1 MDGEAE
7 LPPMFLNCVI
17 STEGCKAMKQRDM
30 RYHKRRKKNPEIPA
44 TYVRK
49 GIFAM
54 MICLGILAFCAL
66 GAMLVKLMLIDHDK
80 YEEKAIRNQTRS
92 TSVTASRGTI
102 YDRNMNVLAAS
113 SSVENIFLDPLELE
127 QNKVD
132 IDALAENLGRIL
144 DLEPSWIKGQ
154 AGDTQYRYKMLRR
167 RQAQDVCDQVRQ
179 YISENKI
186 IGVHLEPDSMRYYPY
201 GTLAAQLLGFTNTE
215 NVGSEGLES
224 YYNSYLEGTAGAVI
238 TTKGN
243 NETEM
248 LYSFEKYYQ
257 ASDGDSVVLTIDT
270 TVQYYLEKQLQDAID
285 RYDVKNGA
293 FGIVMDVNTGDIV
306 AMSTLGSYDPNNYL
320 EINDTATND
329 EVARLYEEAAK
340 LPEGSAERTAAFE
353 AYNSAVA
360 AARLKQWRN
369 RCVSDGYEPGST
381 FKIITLASALDCG
394 AVTLNDQ
401 FYCGG
406 AEKFEGR
413 SQILSCWR
421 LAGHGSES
429 TAEALQNSCNI
440 AFAHIGL
447 KTGGD
452 TLYDYCR
459 AFGLMEQ
466 TGIDLPGEASGLFH
480 SRERLA
486 NNATYGTSYLI
497 STSFGQTV
505 KPTPI
510 QLVRAIAAVVNGGY
524 LLEPHVVSEVLD
536 SEGNIVQKNSRTVVR
551 QVISEETSKIMCQ
564 LIESVVTEGTAKN
577 AQVVG
582 YRIGGKTGTAEKTDQ
597 TDENGNQTRDKIVSF
612 VGIAP
617 MDNPKYVVL
626 VALDT
631 PSSSSGYYIS
641 GGQMGAPTVA
651 AIFEDILPYLGV
663 EGEYSEE
670 DMSRVA
676 VRMPKVTGLTE
687 SEAASRLSEVYLNY
701 RIIGDGDKIVSQIP
715 AHGRELPGNST
726 VLLYTDDSMPTD
738 QVTVPNLSGMTVY
751 EANQTLADLGLYLQ
765 VKGVDSSAYY
775 VVASQQD
782 IDPGVQVARGTMI
795 VVTFIDTTATDTT
808 AQG

>member
-1 MDGEAE
+1 
-7 LPPMFLNCVI
+7 
-17 STEGCKAMKQRDM
+17 MKQSEN
-30 RYHKRRKKNPEIPA
+30 RYRRKRRSGRNPEVPV
-44 TYVRK
+44 THVRK

-54 MICLGILAFCAL
+54 MICLGILSFCAVA
-66 GAMLVKLMLIDHDK
+66 GMLVKLMLIDHNK
-80 YEEKAIRNQTRS
+80 YEEKAIRNQTRT

-132 IDALAENLGRIL
+132 VDALSNALARIL
-144 DLEPSWIKGQ
+144 DLDASWIKEQ
-154 AGDTQYRYKMLRR
+154 AADVKYRYKMLKR
-167 RQAQDVCDQVRQ
+167 RQTQEICDQVRE
-179 YISENKI
+179 YISANKI

-248 LYSFEKYYQ
+248 LYSYEKYYQ

-270 TVQYYLEKQLQDAID
+270 TVQYYLEKQLQDAVD

-293 FGIVMDVNTGDIV
+293 FGIVFDVNSGDIV
-306 AMSTLGSYDPNNYL
+306 AMSTLGSYDPNQYL
-320 EINDTATND
+320 EIYDTEKND
-329 EVARLYEEAAK
+329 ELTQLYEEAAK

-353 AYNSAVA
+353 AYNNAVA

-381 FKIITLASALDCG
+381 FKIITLASALDSG
-394 AVTLNDQ
+394 AVTLNDH

-406 AEKFEGR
+406 SEKFEGR
-413 SQILSCWR
+413 SQTLSCWR
-421 LAGHGSES
+421 LAGHGAET

-459 AFGLMEQ
+459 AFGLMEK
-466 TGIDLPGEASGLFH
+466 TGIDLPGESSGLFH

-486 NNATYGTSYLI
+486 DNANYGTSYLI

-524 LLEPHVVSEVLD
+524 LLEPHVVSEVVD
-536 SEGNIVQKNSRTVVR
+536 SDGNVVQKNSRTVVR
-551 QVISEETSKIMCQ
+551 QVISEETSKTMCQ

-597 TDENGNQTRDKIVSF
+597 RDENGSLTRDKIVSF

-617 MDNPKYVVL
+617 MDDPKYVVL

-663 EGEYSEE
+663 EGEYSAE

-676 VRMPKVTGLTE
+676 VRMPNVVGLTE
-687 SEAASRLSEVYLNY
+687 AEANKRLEENYLNY

-738 QVTVPNLSGMTVY
+738 QVAVPDLFGLTVAQ
-751 EANQTLADLGLYLQ
+751 ANQALADCGLYMQ
-765 VKGVDSSAYY
+765 AKGVDSSASY
-775 VVASQQD
+775 VIAAQQD

-795 VVTFIDTTATDTT
+795 VVTFIDTTATDST

>member
-1 MDGEAE
+1 
-7 LPPMFLNCVI
+7 
-17 STEGCKAMKQRDM
+17 MKQSEN
-30 RYHKRRKKNPEIPA
+30 RYRRKRRSGRNPEVPV
-44 TYVRK
+44 THVRK

-54 MICLGILAFCAL
+54 MICLGILSFCAVA
-66 GAMLVKLMLIDHDK
+66 GMLVKLMLIDHNK
-80 YEEKAIRNQTRS
+80 YEEKAIRNQTRT

-132 IDALAENLGRIL
+132 VDALSNALARIL
-144 DLEPSWIKGQ
+144 DLDASWIKEQ
-154 AGDTQYRYKMLRR
+154 AADVKYRYKMLKR
-167 RQAQDVCDQVRQ
+167 RQTQEICDQVRE
-179 YISENKI
+179 YISANKI

-248 LYSFEKYYQ
+248 LYSYEKYYQ

-270 TVQYYLEKQLQDAID
+270 TVQYYLEKQLQDAVD

-293 FGIVMDVNTGDIV
+293 FGIVFDVNSGDIV
-306 AMSTLGSYDPNNYL
+306 AMSTLGSYDPNQYL
-320 EINDTATND
+320 EIYDTEKND
-329 EVARLYEEAAK
+329 ELTQLYEEAAK

-353 AYNSAVA
+353 AYNNAVA

-381 FKIITLASALDCG
+381 FKIITLASALDSG
-394 AVTLNDQ
+394 AVTLNDH

-406 AEKFEGR
+406 SEKFEGR
-413 SQILSCWR
+413 SQTLSCWR
-421 LAGHGSES
+421 LAGHGAET

-459 AFGLMEQ
+459 AFGLMEK
-466 TGIDLPGEASGLFH
+466 TGIDLPGESSGLFH

-486 NNATYGTSYLI
+486 DNANYGTSYLI

-524 LLEPHVVSEVLD
+524 LLEPHVVSEVVD
-536 SEGNIVQKNSRTVVR
+536 SDGNVVQKNSRTVVR
-551 QVISEETSKIMCQ
+551 QVISEETSKTMCQ

-597 TDENGNQTRDKIVSF
+597 RDENGSLTRDKIVSF

-617 MDNPKYVVL
+617 MDDPKYVVL

-663 EGEYSEE
+663 EGEYSAE

-676 VRMPKVTGLTE
+676 VRMPNVVGLTE
-687 SEAASRLSEVYLNY
+687 AEANKQLEENYLNY

-738 QVTVPNLSGMTVY
+738 QVTVPDLSGLTVAQ
-751 EANQTLADLGLYLQ
+751 ANQALADCGLYMQ
-765 VKGVDSSAYY
+765 AKGVDSSASY
-775 VVASQQD
+775 VIAAQQD
-782 IDPGVQVARGTMI
+782 IDPGVQVAHGTMI
-795 VVTFIDTTATDTT
+795 VVTFIDTTATDST

>member
-1 MDGEAE
+1 
-7 LPPMFLNCVI
+7 
-17 STEGCKAMKQRDM
+17 MKQRDM
-30 RYHKRRKKNPEIPA
+30 RYKRRRRAKKNPEIPV

-49 GIFAM
+49 GIFAL
-54 MICLGILAFCAL
+54 MICLGILSFCAV
-66 GAMLVKLMLIDHDK
+66 AVMLVKLMLIDHDK

-113 SSVENIFLDPLELE
+113 SSVENIFLDPLELQQYE
-127 QNKVD
+127 VD
-132 IDALAENLGRIL
+132 VNALAENLSRIL
-144 DLEPSWIKGQ
+144 DVDADWVKEQ
-154 AGDTQYRYKMLRR
+154 AADTQYRYKMIKR
-167 RQAQDVCDQVRQ
+167 RQSQEVCDQVRA

-224 YYNSYLEGTAGAVI
+224 YYNNYLEGTAGAVI

-248 LYSFEKYYQ
+248 LYSYEKYYQ
-257 ASDGDSVVLTIDT
+257 ATDGDNVVLTIDT

-293 FGIVMDVNTGDIV
+293 FGIVMDVNSGDIL
-306 AMSTLGSYDPNNYL
+306 AMSTLGSYDPNRYL
-320 EINDTATND
+320 DIYDTERD
-329 EVARLYEEAAK
+329 EEVTKLYEEAVR
-340 LPEGSAERTAAFE
+340 LPEGSEERTAAFE
-353 AYNSAVA
+353 AYNNAVA

-394 AVTLNDQ
+394 AVTLNDH

-406 AEKFEGR
+406 SEKFEGR
-413 SQILSCWR
+413 SQTLSCWR
-421 LAGHGSES
+421 LAGHGSET

-447 KTGGD
+447 KTGGE

-459 AFGLMEQ
+459 AFGLMER
-466 TGIDLPGEASGLFH
+466 TGVDLPGEASGLFH
-480 SRERLA
+480 SKERLA

-510 QLVRAIAAVVNGGY
+510 QLVRAISAVVNGGY

-536 SEGNIVQKNSRTVVR
+536 SEGNVIQKNSRTVVR
-551 QVISEETSKIMCQ
+551 QVISEETSKTMCQ

-597 TDENGNQTRDKIVSF
+597 KDENGQQTRDKIVSF

-617 MDNPKYVVL
+617 MDDPKYVVL

-663 EGEYSEE
+663 EGEYSDE

-676 VRMPKVTGLTE
+676 VRMPNVTGLTE
-687 SEAASRLSEVYLNY
+687 SEAAKRLKENYLDY

-738 QVTVPNLSGMTVY
+738 QVTVPNLVGLTVAQ
-751 EANQTLADLGLYLQ
+751 ANQELANAGLYMQ
-765 VKGVDSSAYY
+765 AKGVDSTASY
-775 VVASQQD
+775 VIATQQD

>member
-1 MDGEAE
+1 
-7 LPPMFLNCVI
+7 
-17 STEGCKAMKQRDM
+17 MKQRDM
-30 RYHKRRKKNPEIPA
+30 RYKRRRRAKKNPEIPV

-49 GIFAM
+49 GIFAL
-54 MICLGILAFCAL
+54 MICLGILSFCAVA
-66 GAMLVKLMLIDHDK
+66 AMLVKLMLIDHDK

-113 SSVENIFLDPLELE
+113 SSVENIFLDPLELQQYE
-127 QNKVD
+127 VD
-132 IDALAENLGRIL
+132 VNALAENLSRIL
-144 DLEPSWIKGQ
+144 DVDADWVKEQ
-154 AGDTQYRYKMLRR
+154 AADTQYRYKMIKR
-167 RQAQDVCDQVRQ
+167 RQSQEVCDQVRA

-224 YYNSYLEGTAGAVI
+224 YYNNYLEGTAGAVI

-248 LYSFEKYYQ
+248 LYSYEKYYQ
-257 ASDGDSVVLTIDT
+257 ATDGDNVVLTIDT

-293 FGIVMDVNTGDIV
+293 FGIVMDVNSGDIL
-306 AMSTLGSYDPNNYL
+306 AMSTLGSYDPNRYL
-320 EINDTATND
+320 DIYDTETD
-329 EVARLYEEAAK
+329 EEVTKLYEEAVR
-340 LPEGSAERTAAFE
+340 LPEGSEERTAAFE
-353 AYNSAVA
+353 AYNNAVA

-394 AVTLNDQ
+394 AVTLNDH

-406 AEKFEGR
+406 SEKFEGR
-413 SQILSCWR
+413 SQTLSCWR
-421 LAGHGSES
+421 IAGHGSET

-447 KTGGD
+447 KTGGE

-459 AFGLMEQ
+459 AFGLMER
-466 TGIDLPGEASGLFH
+466 TDIDLPGEASGLFH
-480 SRERLA
+480 STERLA

-510 QLVRAIAAVVNGGY
+510 QLVRAISAVVNGGY

-536 SEGNIVQKNSRTVVR
+536 SEGNVIQKNSRTVVR
-551 QVISEETSKIMCQ
+551 QVISEETSKTMCQ

-597 TDENGNQTRDKIVSF
+597 KDENGQQTRDKIVSF

-617 MDNPKYVVL
+617 MDDPKYVVL

-663 EGEYSEE
+663 EGEYSDE

-676 VRMPKVTGLTE
+676 VRMPNVTGLTE
-687 SEAASRLSEVYLNY
+687 SEAAKRLKENYLDY

-738 QVTVPNLSGMTVY
+738 QVTVPNLVGLTVAQ
-751 EANQTLADLGLYLQ
+751 ANQELANAGLYMQ
-765 VKGVDSSAYY
+765 AKGVDSTASY
-775 VVASQQD
+775 VIAAQQD

>member
-1 MDGEAE
+1 
-7 LPPMFLNCVI
+7 
-17 STEGCKAMKQRDM
+17 MKQSEN
-30 RYHKRRKKNPEIPA
+30 RYRRKRRSGRNPEVPV
-44 TYVRK
+44 THVRK

-54 MICLGILAFCAL
+54 MICLGILSFCAVA
-66 GAMLVKLMLIDHDK
+66 GMLVKLMLIDHNK
-80 YEEKAIRNQTRS
+80 YEEKAIRNQTRT
-92 TSVTASRGTI
+92 TSVTASRGTV

-132 IDALAENLGRIL
+132 VDALSNALARIL
-144 DLEPSWIKGQ
+144 DLDASWIKEQ
-154 AGDTQYRYKMLRR
+154 AADVKYRYKMLKR
-167 RQAQDVCDQVRQ
+167 RQTQEICDQVRE
-179 YISENKI
+179 YISANKI

-248 LYSFEKYYQ
+248 LYSYEKYYQ

-270 TVQYYLEKQLQDAID
+270 TVQYYLEKQLQDAVD

-293 FGIVMDVNTGDIV
+293 FGIVFDVNSGDIV
-306 AMSTLGSYDPNNYL
+306 AMSTLGSYDPNQYL
-320 EINDTATND
+320 EIYDMEKND
-329 EVARLYEEAAK
+329 ELTQLYEEAAK

-353 AYNSAVA
+353 AYNNAVA

-381 FKIITLASALDCG
+381 FKIITLASALDSG
-394 AVTLNDQ
+394 AVTLNDH

-406 AEKFEGR
+406 SEKFEGR
-413 SQILSCWR
+413 SQTLSCWR
-421 LAGHGSES
+421 LAGHGAET

-447 KTGGD
+447 QMGGD
-452 TLYDYCR
+452 TMYDYCR
-459 AFGLMEQ
+459 AFGLMEK
-466 TGIDLPGEASGLFH
+466 TGIDLPGESSGLFH

-486 NNATYGTSYLI
+486 DNANYGTSYLI

-524 LLEPHVVSEVLD
+524 LLEPHVVSEVVD
-536 SEGNIVQKNSRTVVR
+536 SDGNVVQKNSRTVVR
-551 QVISEETSKIMCQ
+551 QVISEETSKTMCQ

-597 TDENGNQTRDKIVSF
+597 RDENGSLTRDKIVSF

-617 MDNPKYVVL
+617 MDDPKYVVL

-663 EGEYSEE
+663 EGEYSAE

-676 VRMPKVTGLTE
+676 VRMPNVVGLTE
-687 SEAASRLSEVYLNY
+687 AEANNRLEENYLNY

-738 QVTVPNLSGMTVY
+738 QVTVPDLSGLTVAQ
-751 EANQTLADLGLYLQ
+751 ANQALADCGLYMQ
-765 VKGVDSSAYY
+765 AKGVDSSASY
-775 VVASQQD
+775 VIAAQQD

-795 VVTFIDTTATDTT
+795 VVTFIDTTATDST

>member
-1 MDGEAE
+1 
-7 LPPMFLNCVI
+7 
-17 STEGCKAMKQRDM
+17 MKQSEN
-30 RYHKRRKKNPEIPA
+30 RYRRKRRSGRNPEVPV
-44 TYVRK
+44 THVRK

-54 MICLGILAFCAL
+54 MICLGILSFCAVA
-66 GAMLVKLMLIDHDK
+66 GMLVKLMLIDHNK
-80 YEEKAIRNQTRS
+80 YEEKAIRNQTRT

-132 IDALAENLGRIL
+132 VDALSNALARIL
-144 DLEPSWIKGQ
+144 DLDASWIKEQ
-154 AGDTQYRYKMLRR
+154 AADVKYRYKMLKR
-167 RQAQDVCDQVRQ
+167 RQTQEICDQVRE
-179 YISENKI
+179 YISANKI

-248 LYSFEKYYQ
+248 LYSYEKYYQ

-270 TVQYYLEKQLQDAID
+270 TVQYYLEKQLQDAVD

-293 FGIVMDVNTGDIV
+293 FGIVFDVNSGDIV
-306 AMSTLGSYDPNNYL
+306 AMSTLGSYDPNQYL
-320 EINDTATND
+320 EIYDTEKND
-329 EVARLYEEAAK
+329 ELTQLYEEAAK

-353 AYNSAVA
+353 AYNNAVA

-381 FKIITLASALDCG
+381 FKIITLASALDSG
-394 AVTLNDQ
+394 AVTLNDH

-406 AEKFEGR
+406 SEKFEGR
-413 SQILSCWR
+413 SQTLSCWR
-421 LAGHGSES
+421 LAGHGAET

-459 AFGLMEQ
+459 AFGLMEK
-466 TGIDLPGEASGLFH
+466 TGIDLPGESSGLFH

-486 NNATYGTSYLI
+486 DNANYGTSYLI

-524 LLEPHVVSEVLD
+524 LLEPHVVSEVVD
-536 SEGNIVQKNSRTVVR
+536 SDGNVVQKNSRTVVR
-551 QVISEETSKIMCQ
+551 QVISEETSKTMCQ

-597 TDENGNQTRDKIVSF
+597 RDENGSLTRDKIVSF

-617 MDNPKYVVL
+617 MDDPKYVVL

-663 EGEYSEE
+663 EGEYSAE

-676 VRMPKVTGLTE
+676 VRMPNVVGLTE
-687 SEAASRLSEVYLNY
+687 AEANKRLEENYLNY

-738 QVTVPNLSGMTVY
+738 QVTVPDLSGLTVAQ
-751 EANQTLADLGLYLQ
+751 ANQALADCGLYMQ
-765 VKGVDSSAYY
+765 AKGVDSSASY
-775 VVASQQD
+775 VIAAQQD

-795 VVTFIDTTATDTT
+795 VVTFIDTTATDST

>member
-1 MDGEAE
+1 
-7 LPPMFLNCVI
+7 
-17 STEGCKAMKQRDM
+17 MKQRDM
-30 RYHKRRKKNPEIPA
+30 RYKRRRRAKKNPEIPV

-49 GIFAM
+49 GIFAL
-54 MICLGILAFCAL
+54 MICLGILSFCAVA
-66 GAMLVKLMLIDHDK
+66 AMLVKLMLIEHDK

-113 SSVENIFLDPLELE
+113 SSVENIFLDPLELQQYE
-127 QNKVD
+127 VD
-132 IDALAENLGRIL
+132 VNALAENLSRIL
-144 DLEPSWIKGQ
+144 DVDADWVKEQ
-154 AGDTQYRYKMLRR
+154 AADTQYRYKMIKR
-167 RQAQDVCDQVRQ
+167 RQSQEVCDQVRA

-224 YYNSYLEGTAGAVI
+224 YYNNYLEGTAGAVI

-248 LYSFEKYYQ
+248 LYSYEKYYQ
-257 ASDGDSVVLTIDT
+257 ATDGDNVVLTIDT

-293 FGIVMDVNTGDIV
+293 FGIVMDVNSGDIL
-306 AMSTLGSYDPNNYL
+306 AMSTLGSYDPNRYL
-320 EINDTATND
+320 DIYDTETD
-329 EVARLYEEAAK
+329 EEVTKLYEEAVR
-340 LPEGSAERTAAFE
+340 LPEGSEERTAAFE
-353 AYNSAVA
+353 AYNNAVA

-394 AVTLNDQ
+394 AVTLNDH

-406 AEKFEGR
+406 SEKFEGR
-413 SQILSCWR
+413 SQTLSCWR
-421 LAGHGSES
+421 LAGHGSET

-447 KTGGD
+447 KTGGE

-459 AFGLMEQ
+459 AFGLMER
-466 TGIDLPGEASGLFH
+466 TGVDLPGEASGLFH
-480 SRERLA
+480 SKERLA

-510 QLVRAIAAVVNGGY
+510 QLVRAISAVVNGGY

-536 SEGNIVQKNSRTVVR
+536 SEGNVIQKNSRKVVR
-551 QVISEETSKIMCQ
+551 QVISEETSKTMCQ

-597 TDENGNQTRDKIVSF
+597 KDENGQQTRDKIVSF

-617 MDNPKYVVL
+617 MDAPKYVVL

-663 EGEYSEE
+663 EGEYSDE

-676 VRMPKVTGLTE
+676 VRMPNVTGLTE
-687 SEAASRLSEVYLNY
+687 SEAAKRLKENYLDY

-738 QVTVPNLSGMTVY
+738 QVTVPNLVGLTVAQ
-751 EANQTLADLGLYLQ
+751 ANQELANAGLYMQ
-765 VKGVDSSAYY
+765 AKGVDSTASY
-775 VVASQQD
+775 VIAAQQD

>member
-1 MDGEAE
+1 
-7 LPPMFLNCVI
+7 
-17 STEGCKAMKQRDM
+17 MKQSEN
-30 RYHKRRKKNPEIPA
+30 RYRRKRRSGRNPEVPV
-44 TYVRK
+44 THVRK

-54 MICLGILAFCAL
+54 MICLGILSFCAVA
-66 GAMLVKLMLIDHDK
+66 GMLVKLMLIDHNK
-80 YEEKAIRNQTRS
+80 YEEKAIRNQTRT
-92 TSVTASRGTI
+92 TSVTASRGTV

-132 IDALAENLGRIL
+132 VDALSNALARIL
-144 DLEPSWIKGQ
+144 DLDASWIKEQ
-154 AGDTQYRYKMLRR
+154 AADVKYRYKMLKR
-167 RQAQDVCDQVRQ
+167 RQTQEICDQVRE
-179 YISENKI
+179 YISANKI

-248 LYSFEKYYQ
+248 LYSYEKYYQ

-270 TVQYYLEKQLQDAID
+270 TVQYYLEKQLQDAVD

-293 FGIVMDVNTGDIV
+293 FGIVFDVNSGDIV
-306 AMSTLGSYDPNNYL
+306 AMSTLGSYDPNQYL
-320 EINDTATND
+320 EIYDTEKND
-329 EVARLYEEAAK
+329 ELTQLYEEAAK

-353 AYNSAVA
+353 AYNNAVA

-381 FKIITLASALDCG
+381 FKIITLASALDSG
-394 AVTLNDQ
+394 AVTLNDH

-406 AEKFEGR
+406 SEKFEGR
-413 SQILSCWR
+413 SQTLSCWR
-421 LAGHGSES
+421 LAGHGAET

-459 AFGLMEQ
+459 AFGLMEK
-466 TGIDLPGEASGLFH
+466 TGIDLPGESSGLFH

-486 NNATYGTSYLI
+486 DNANYGTSYLI

-510 QLVRAIAAVVNGGY
+510 QLVRAVAAVVNGGY
-524 LLEPHVVSEVLD
+524 LLEPHVVSEVVD
-536 SEGNIVQKNSRTVVR
+536 SDGNVVQKNSRTVVR
-551 QVISEETSKIMCQ
+551 QVISEETSKTMCQ

-597 TDENGNQTRDKIVSF
+597 RDENGSLTRDKIVSF

-617 MDNPKYVVL
+617 MDDPKYVVL

-663 EGEYSEE
+663 EGEYSAE

-676 VRMPKVTGLTE
+676 VRMPNVVGLTE
-687 SEAASRLSEVYLNY
+687 AEANKRLEENYLNY

-738 QVTVPNLSGMTVY
+738 QVTVPDLSGLTVAQ
-751 EANQTLADLGLYLQ
+751 ANQALADCGLYMQ
-765 VKGVDSSAYY
+765 AKGVDSSASY
-775 VVASQQD
+775 VIAAQQD

-795 VVTFIDTTATDTT
+795 VVTFIDTTATDST

>member
-1 MDGEAE
+1 
-7 LPPMFLNCVI
+7 
-17 STEGCKAMKQRDM
+17 MKQSEN
-30 RYHKRRKKNPEIPA
+30 RYRRKRRSGRNPEVPV
-44 TYVRK
+44 THVRK

-54 MICLGILAFCAL
+54 MICLGILSFCAVA
-66 GAMLVKLMLIDHDK
+66 GMLVKLMLIDHNK
-80 YEEKAIRNQTRS
+80 YEEKAIRNQTRT

-132 IDALAENLGRIL
+132 VDALSNALARIL
-144 DLEPSWIKGQ
+144 DLDASWIKEQ
-154 AGDTQYRYKMLRR
+154 AADVKYRYKMLKR
-167 RQAQDVCDQVRQ
+167 RQTQEICDQVRE
-179 YISENKI
+179 YISANKI

-248 LYSFEKYYQ
+248 LYSYEKYYQ

-270 TVQYYLEKQLQDAID
+270 TVQYYLEKQLQDAVD

-293 FGIVMDVNTGDIV
+293 FGIVFDVNSGDIV
-306 AMSTLGSYDPNNYL
+306 AMSTLGSYDPNQYL
-320 EINDTATND
+320 EIYDMEKND
-329 EVARLYEEAAK
+329 ELTQLYEEAAK

-353 AYNSAVA
+353 AYNNAVA

-381 FKIITLASALDCG
+381 FKIITLASALDSG
-394 AVTLNDQ
+394 AVTLNDH

-406 AEKFEGR
+406 SEKFEGR
-413 SQILSCWR
+413 SQTLSCWR
-421 LAGHGSES
+421 LAGHGAET

-459 AFGLMEQ
+459 AFGLMEK
-466 TGIDLPGEASGLFH
+466 TGIDLPGESSGLFH

-486 NNATYGTSYLI
+486 DNANYGTSYLI

-524 LLEPHVVSEVLD
+524 LLEPHVVSEVVD
-536 SEGNIVQKNSRTVVR
+536 SDGNVVQKNSRTVVR
-551 QVISEETSKIMCQ
+551 QVISEETSKTMCQ

-597 TDENGNQTRDKIVSF
+597 RDENGSLTRDKIVSF

-617 MDNPKYVVL
+617 MDDPKYVVL

-663 EGEYSEE
+663 EGEYSAE

-676 VRMPKVTGLTE
+676 VRMPNVVGLTE
-687 SEAASRLSEVYLNY
+687 AEANNRLEENYLNY

-738 QVTVPNLSGMTVY
+738 QVTVPDLFGLTVAQ
-751 EANQTLADLGLYLQ
+751 ANQALADCGLYMQ
-765 VKGVDSSAYY
+765 AKGVDSSASY
-775 VVASQQD
+775 VIAAQQD

-795 VVTFIDTTATDTT
+795 VVTFIDTTATDST

>member
-1 MDGEAE
+1 
-7 LPPMFLNCVI
+7 
-17 STEGCKAMKQRDM
+17 MKQSEN
-30 RYHKRRKKNPEIPA
+30 RYRRKRRTGRSPEVPA
-44 TYVRK
+44 THVRK

-54 MICLGILAFCAL
+54 MICLGILSFCAVA
-66 GAMLVKLMLIDHDK
+66 GMLVKLMLIDHDK
-80 YEEKAIRNQTRS
+80 YEEKAIRNQTRT

-132 IDALAENLGRIL
+132 VDGLSTALARIL
-144 DLEPSWIKGQ
+144 DLDASWIKEQ
-154 AGDTQYRYKMLRR
+154 AADTKYRYKMLKR
-167 RQAQDVCDQVRQ
+167 RQTQDVCDQVRA

-248 LYSFEKYYQ
+248 LYSYEKYYQ

-270 TVQYYLEKQLQDAID
+270 TVQYYLEKQLQDAVD

-293 FGIVMDVNTGDIV
+293 FGIVFDVNTGDIV
-306 AMSTLGSYDPNNYL
+306 AMSTLGSYDPNKYL
-320 EINDTATND
+320 EIYDTQTD
-329 EVARLYEEAAK
+329 EELTQLYEEAVK

-353 AYNSAVA
+353 SYNNAVA

-381 FKIITLASALDCG
+381 FKIITLASALDSG

-406 AEKFEGR
+406 SENFEGR
-413 SQILSCWR
+413 SQTLSCWR
-421 LAGHGSES
+421 LAGHGTET

-447 KTGGD
+447 QMSGN

-459 AFGLMEQ
+459 AFGLMEK

-480 SRERLA
+480 SRERLGDNA
-486 NNATYGTSYLI
+486 NYGTSYLI
-497 STSFGQTV
+497 STSFGQTI

-536 SEGNIVQKNSRTVVR
+536 SDGNIVQKNSRTVVR
-551 QVISEETSKIMCQ
+551 QVISEETSKTMCQ

-597 TDENGNQTRDKIVSF
+597 RDENGNLTRDKIVSF

-617 MDNPKYVVL
+617 MDDPKYVVL

-663 EGEYSEE
+663 EGEYSAE

-676 VRMPKVTGLTE
+676 VRMPNVVGLTE
-687 SEAASRLSEVYLNY
+687 EEANLRLEENYLNY

-738 QVTVPNLSGMTVY
+738 QVAVPDLTGLTVAQ
-751 EANQTLADLGLYLQ
+751 ANRALADCGLYMQ
-765 VKGVDSSAYY
+765 AKGVDSSASY
-775 VVASQQD
+775 VVAAQQD

-795 VVTFIDTTATDTT
+795 VVTFIDTTATDST

>member
-1 MDGEAE
+1 
-7 LPPMFLNCVI
+7 
-17 STEGCKAMKQRDM
+17 MKQSEN
-30 RYHKRRKKNPEIPA
+30 RYRRKRRSGRNPEVPV
-44 TYVRK
+44 THVRK

-54 MICLGILAFCAL
+54 MICLGILSFCAVA
-66 GAMLVKLMLIDHDK
+66 GMLVKLMLIDHDK
-80 YEEKAIRNQTRS
+80 YEEKAIRNQTRT

-132 IDALAENLGRIL
+132 VDALSNALARIL
-144 DLEPSWIKGQ
+144 DLDASWIKEQ
-154 AGDTQYRYKMLRR
+154 AADVKYRYKMLKR
-167 RQAQDVCDQVRQ
+167 RQEQDICDQVRE
-179 YISENKI
+179 YISANKI

-248 LYSFEKYYQ
+248 LYSYEKYYQ
-257 ASDGDSVVLTIDT
+257 ASDGDSVVLTMDT
-270 TVQYYLEKQLQDAID
+270 TVQYYLEKQLQDAVD

-293 FGIVMDVNTGDIV
+293 FGIVFDVNTGDIV
-306 AMSTLGSYDPNNYL
+306 AMSTLGSYDPNQYL
-320 EINDTATND
+320 EIYDTETDD
-329 EVARLYEEAAK
+329 ELTQLYEEAAK

-353 AYNSAVA
+353 AYNNAVA

-381 FKIITLASALDCG
+381 FKIITLASALDSG
-394 AVTLNDQ
+394 AVTLNDH

-406 AEKFEGR
+406 SEKFEGR
-413 SQILSCWR
+413 SQTLSCWR
-421 LAGHGSES
+421 LAGHGAE
-429 TAEALQNSCNI
+429 TTTEALQNSCNI

-447 KTGGD
+447 QMGGD
-452 TLYDYCR
+452 TMYDYCR
-459 AFGLMEQ
+459 AFGLMEKS
-466 TGIDLPGEASGLFH
+466 GIDLPGEASGLFH

-486 NNATYGTSYLI
+486 DNANYGTSYLI

-524 LLEPHVVSEVLD
+524 LLEPHVVSEVVD
-536 SEGNIVQKNSRTVVR
+536 SDGNVVQKTSRTVVR
-551 QVISEETSKIMCQ
+551 QVISEETSQTMCQ

-597 TDENGNQTRDKIVSF
+597 RDENGSLTRDKIVSF

-617 MDNPKYVVL
+617 MDDPKYVVL

-663 EGEYSEE
+663 EGEYSAE

-676 VRMPKVTGLTE
+676 VRMPNVVGLTE
-687 SEAASRLSEVYLNY
+687 EEANKRLEENYLNY

-738 QVTVPNLSGMTVY
+738 QVTVPNLAGLTVAQ
-751 EANQTLADLGLYLQ
+751 ANQVLADCGLYMQ
-765 VKGVDSSAYY
+765 AKGVDSSASY
-775 VVASQQD
+775 VIAAQQD

-795 VVTFIDTTATDTT
+795 VVTFIDTTATDST

>member
-1 MDGEAE
+1 
-7 LPPMFLNCVI
+7 
-17 STEGCKAMKQRDM
+17 MKQSEN
-30 RYHKRRKKNPEIPA
+30 RYRRKRRSGRNPEVPV

-54 MICLGILAFCAL
+54 MICLGILSFCAVA
-66 GAMLVKLMLIDHDK
+66 GMLVKLMLIDHNK
-80 YEEKAIRNQTRS
+80 YEEKAIRNQTRT

-132 IDALAENLGRIL
+132 VDALSNALARIL
-144 DLEPSWIKGQ
+144 DLDASWIKEQ
-154 AGDTQYRYKMLRR
+154 AADVKYRYKMLKR
-167 RQAQDVCDQVRQ
+167 RQTQEICDQVRE
-179 YISENKI
+179 YISANKI

-248 LYSFEKYYQ
+248 LYSYEKYYQ

-270 TVQYYLEKQLQDAID
+270 TVQYYLEKQLQDAVD

-293 FGIVMDVNTGDIV
+293 FGIVFDVNSGDIV
-306 AMSTLGSYDPNNYL
+306 AMSTLGSYDPNQYL
-320 EINDTATND
+320 EIYDTEKND
-329 EVARLYEEAAK
+329 ELTQLYEEAAK

-353 AYNSAVA
+353 AYNNAVA

-381 FKIITLASALDCG
+381 FKIITLASALDSG
-394 AVTLNDQ
+394 AVTLNDH

-406 AEKFEGR
+406 SEKFEGR
-413 SQILSCWR
+413 SQTLSCWR
-421 LAGHGSES
+421 LAGHGAET

-459 AFGLMEQ
+459 AFGLMEK
-466 TGIDLPGEASGLFH
+466 TGIDLPGESSGLFH

-486 NNATYGTSYLI
+486 DNANYGTSYLI

-524 LLEPHVVSEVLD
+524 LLEPHVVSEVVD
-536 SEGNIVQKNSRTVVR
+536 SDGNVVQKNSRTVVR
-551 QVISEETSKIMCQ
+551 QVISEETSKTMCQ

-597 TDENGNQTRDKIVSF
+597 RDENGSLTRDKIVSF

-617 MDNPKYVVL
+617 MDDPKYVVL

-663 EGEYSEE
+663 EGEYSAE

-676 VRMPKVTGLTE
+676 VRMPNVVGLTE
-687 SEAASRLSEVYLNY
+687 EEANKRLEENYLNY

-738 QVTVPNLSGMTVY
+738 QVTVPNLAGLTVAQ
-751 EANQTLADLGLYLQ
+751 ANQVLADCGLYMQ
-765 VKGVDSSAYY
+765 AKGVDSSASY
-775 VVASQQD
+775 VIAAQQD

-795 VVTFIDTTATDTT
+795 VVTFIDTTATDST

>member
-1 MDGEAE
+1 
-7 LPPMFLNCVI
+7 
-17 STEGCKAMKQRDM
+17 MKQSEN
-30 RYHKRRKKNPEIPA
+30 RYRRKRRSGRNPEVPV
-44 TYVRK
+44 THVRK

-54 MICLGILAFCAL
+54 MICLGILSFCAVA
-66 GAMLVKLMLIDHDK
+66 GMLVKLMLIDHNK
-80 YEEKAIRNQTRS
+80 YEEKAIRNQTRT
-92 TSVTASRGTI
+92 TSVTASRGTV

-132 IDALAENLGRIL
+132 VDALSNALARIL
-144 DLEPSWIKGQ
+144 DLDASWIKEQ
-154 AGDTQYRYKMLRR
+154 AADVKYRYKMLKR
-167 RQAQDVCDQVRQ
+167 RQTQEICDQVRE
-179 YISENKI
+179 YISANKI

-243 NETEM
+243 YETEM
-248 LYSFEKYYQ
+248 LYSYEKYYQ

-270 TVQYYLEKQLQDAID
+270 TVQYYLEKQLQDAVD

-293 FGIVMDVNTGDIV
+293 FGIVFDVNSGDIV
-306 AMSTLGSYDPNNYL
+306 AMSTLGSYDPNQYL
-320 EINDTATND
+320 EIYDMEKND
-329 EVARLYEEAAK
+329 ELTQLYEEAAK

-353 AYNSAVA
+353 AYNNAVA

-381 FKIITLASALDCG
+381 FKIITLASALDSG
-394 AVTLNDQ
+394 AVTLNDH

-406 AEKFEGR
+406 SEKFEGR
-413 SQILSCWR
+413 SQTLSCWR
-421 LAGHGSES
+421 LAGHGAET

-447 KTGGD
+447 QMGGD
-452 TLYDYCR
+452 TMYDYCR
-459 AFGLMEQ
+459 AFGLMEK
-466 TGIDLPGEASGLFH
+466 TGIDLPGESSGLFH

-486 NNATYGTSYLI
+486 DNANYGTSYLI

-524 LLEPHVVSEVLD
+524 LLEPHVVSEVVD
-536 SEGNIVQKNSRTVVR
+536 SDGNVVQKNSRTVVR
-551 QVISEETSKIMCQ
+551 QVISEETSKTMCQ

-597 TDENGNQTRDKIVSF
+597 RDENGSLTRDKIVSF

-617 MDNPKYVVL
+617 MDDPKYVVL

-663 EGEYSEE
+663 EGEYSAE

-676 VRMPKVTGLTE
+676 VRMPNVVGLTE
-687 SEAASRLSEVYLNY
+687 AEANNRLEENYLNY

-738 QVTVPNLSGMTVY
+738 QVTVPDLSGLTVAQ
-751 EANQTLADLGLYLQ
+751 ANQALADCGLYMQ
-765 VKGVDSSAYY
+765 AKGVDSSASY
-775 VVASQQD
+775 VIAAQQD

-795 VVTFIDTTATDTT
+795 VVTFIDTTATDST

>member
-1 MDGEAE
+1 
-7 LPPMFLNCVI
+7 
-17 STEGCKAMKQRDM
+17 MKQRDM
-30 RYHKRRKKNPEIPA
+30 RYKRRRRAKKNPEIPV

-49 GIFAM
+49 GIFAL
-54 MICLGILAFCAL
+54 MICLGILSFCAV
-66 GAMLVKLMLIDHDK
+66 AVMLVKLMLIDHDK

-113 SSVENIFLDPLELE
+113 SSVENIFLDPLELQQYE
-127 QNKVD
+127 VD
-132 IDALAENLGRIL
+132 VNALAENLSRIL
-144 DLEPSWIKGQ
+144 DVDADWVKEQ
-154 AGDTQYRYKMLRR
+154 AADTQYRYKMIKR
-167 RQAQDVCDQVRQ
+167 RQSQEVCDQVRA

-224 YYNSYLEGTAGAVI
+224 YYNNYLEGTAGAVI

-248 LYSFEKYYQ
+248 LYSYEKYYQ
-257 ASDGDSVVLTIDT
+257 ATDGDNVVLTIDT

-293 FGIVMDVNTGDIV
+293 FGIVMDVNSGDIL
-306 AMSTLGSYDPNNYL
+306 AMSTLGSYDPNRYL
-320 EINDTATND
+320 DIYDTETD
-329 EVARLYEEAAK
+329 EEVTKLYEEAVK
-340 LPEGSAERTAAFE
+340 LPEGSEERTAAFE
-353 AYNSAVA
+353 AYNNAVA

-394 AVTLNDQ
+394 AVTLNDH

-406 AEKFEGR
+406 SEKFEGR
-413 SQILSCWR
+413 SQTLSCWR
-421 LAGHGSES
+421 LAGHGSET

-447 KTGGD
+447 KTGGE

-459 AFGLMEQ
+459 AFGLMER
-466 TGIDLPGEASGLFH
+466 TDIDLPGEASGLFH
-480 SRERLA
+480 SKERLA

-510 QLVRAIAAVVNGGY
+510 QLVRAISAVVNGGY

-536 SEGNIVQKNSRTVVR
+536 SEGNVIQKNSRKVVR
-551 QVISEETSKIMCQ
+551 QVISEETSKTMCQ

-597 TDENGNQTRDKIVSF
+597 KDENGQQTRDKIVSF

-617 MDNPKYVVL
+617 MDDPKYVVL

-663 EGEYSEE
+663 EGEYSDE

-676 VRMPKVTGLTE
+676 VRMPNVTGLTE
-687 SEAASRLSEVYLNY
+687 SEAAKRLKENYLDY

-738 QVTVPNLSGMTVY
+738 QVTVPNLVGLTVAQ
-751 EANQTLADLGLYLQ
+751 ANQELANAGLYMQ
-765 VKGVDSSAYY
+765 AKGVDSTASY
-775 VVASQQD
+775 VIAAQQD

>member
-1 MDGEAE
+1 
-7 LPPMFLNCVI
+7 
-17 STEGCKAMKQRDM
+17 MKQSEN
-30 RYHKRRKKNPEIPA
+30 RYRRKRRSGRNPEVPV
-44 TYVRK
+44 THVRK

-54 MICLGILAFCAL
+54 MICLGILSFCAVA
-66 GAMLVKLMLIDHDK
+66 GMLVKLMLIDHNK
-80 YEEKAIRNQTRS
+80 YEEKAIRNQTRT
-92 TSVTASRGTI
+92 TSVTASRGTV

-132 IDALAENLGRIL
+132 VDALSNALARIL
-144 DLEPSWIKGQ
+144 DLDASWIKEQ
-154 AGDTQYRYKMLRR
+154 AADVKYRYKMLKR
-167 RQAQDVCDQVRQ
+167 RQTQEICDQVRE
-179 YISENKI
+179 YISANKI

-248 LYSFEKYYQ
+248 LYSYEKYYQ

-270 TVQYYLEKQLQDAID
+270 TVQYYLEKQLQDAVD

-293 FGIVMDVNTGDIV
+293 FGIVFDVNSGDIV
-306 AMSTLGSYDPNNYL
+306 AMSTLGSYDPNQYL
-320 EINDTATND
+320 EIYDTEKND
-329 EVARLYEEAAK
+329 ELTQLYEEAAK

-353 AYNSAVA
+353 AYNNAVA

-381 FKIITLASALDCG
+381 FKIITLASALDSG
-394 AVTLNDQ
+394 AVTLDNH

-406 AEKFEGR
+406 SEKFEGR
-413 SQILSCWR
+413 SQTLSCWR
-421 LAGHGSES
+421 LAGHGAET

-447 KTGGD
+447 QMGGD
-452 TLYDYCR
+452 TMYDYCR
-459 AFGLMEQ
+459 AFGLMEK
-466 TGIDLPGEASGLFH
+466 TGIDLPGESSGLFH

-486 NNATYGTSYLI
+486 DNANYGTSYLI

-524 LLEPHVVSEVLD
+524 LLEPHVVSEVVD
-536 SEGNIVQKNSRTVVR
+536 SDGNVVQKNSRTVVR
-551 QVISEETSKIMCQ
+551 QVISEETSKTMCQ

-597 TDENGNQTRDKIVSF
+597 RDENGNLTRDKIVSF

-617 MDNPKYVVL
+617 MDDPKYVVL

-663 EGEYSEE
+663 EGEYSAE

-676 VRMPKVTGLTE
+676 VRMPNVVGLTE
-687 SEAASRLSEVYLNY
+687 AEANKRLEENKLNY

-738 QVTVPNLSGMTVY
+738 QVTVPDLSGLTVAQ
-751 EANQTLADLGLYLQ
+751 ANQALADCGLYMQ
-765 VKGVDSSAYY
+765 AKGVDSSASY
-775 VVASQQD
+775 VIAAQQD

-795 VVTFIDTTATDTT
+795 VVTFIDTTATDST

>member
-1 MDGEAE
+1 
-7 LPPMFLNCVI
+7 
-17 STEGCKAMKQRDM
+17 MKQSEN
-30 RYHKRRKKNPEIPA
+30 RYRRKRRSGRNPEVPVMH
-44 TYVRK
+44 VRK

-54 MICLGILAFCAL
+54 MICLGILSFCAVA
-66 GAMLVKLMLIDHDK
+66 GMLVKLMLIDHNK
-80 YEEKAIRNQTRS
+80 YEEKAIRNQTRT

-132 IDALAENLGRIL
+132 VDALSNALARIL
-144 DLEPSWIKGQ
+144 DLDASWIKEQ
-154 AGDTQYRYKMLRR
+154 AADVKYRYKMLKR
-167 RQAQDVCDQVRQ
+167 RQTQEICDQVRE
-179 YISENKI
+179 YISANKI

-248 LYSFEKYYQ
+248 LYSYEKYYQ

-270 TVQYYLEKQLQDAID
+270 TVQYYLEKQLQDAVD

-293 FGIVMDVNTGDIV
+293 FGIVFDVNSGDIV
-306 AMSTLGSYDPNNYL
+306 AMSTLGSYDPNQYL
-320 EINDTATND
+320 EIYDTEKND
-329 EVARLYEEAAK
+329 ELTQLYEEAAK

-353 AYNSAVA
+353 AYNNAVA

-381 FKIITLASALDCG
+381 FKIITLASALDSG
-394 AVTLNDQ
+394 AVTLNDH

-406 AEKFEGR
+406 SEKFEGR
-413 SQILSCWR
+413 SQTLSCWR
-421 LAGHGSES
+421 LAGHGAET

-459 AFGLMEQ
+459 AFGLMEK
-466 TGIDLPGEASGLFH
+466 TGIDLPGESSGLFH

-486 NNATYGTSYLI
+486 DNANYGTSYLI

-524 LLEPHVVSEVLD
+524 LLEPHVVSEVVD
-536 SEGNIVQKNSRTVVR
+536 SDGNVVQKNSRTVVR
-551 QVISEETSKIMCQ
+551 QVISEETSKTMCQ

-597 TDENGNQTRDKIVSF
+597 RDENGSLTRDKIVSF

-617 MDNPKYVVL
+617 MDDPKYVVL

-663 EGEYSEE
+663 EGEYSAE

-676 VRMPKVTGLTE
+676 VRMPNVVGLTE
-687 SEAASRLSEVYLNY
+687 EEANKRLEENYLNY

-738 QVTVPNLSGMTVY
+738 QVTVPNLAGLTVAQ
-751 EANQTLADLGLYLQ
+751 ANQVLADCGLYMQ
-765 VKGVDSSAYY
+765 AKGVDSSASY
-775 VVASQQD
+775 VIAAQQD

-795 VVTFIDTTATDTT
+795 VVTFIDTTATDST

>member
-1 MDGEAE
+1 
-7 LPPMFLNCVI
+7 
-17 STEGCKAMKQRDM
+17 MKQSEN
-30 RYHKRRKKNPEIPA
+30 RYRRKRRSGRNPEVPV
-44 TYVRK
+44 THVRK

-54 MICLGILAFCAL
+54 MICLGILSFCAVA
-66 GAMLVKLMLIDHDK
+66 GMLVKLMLIDHNK
-80 YEEKAIRNQTRS
+80 YEEKAIRNQTRT

-132 IDALAENLGRIL
+132 VDALSNALARIL
-144 DLEPSWIKGQ
+144 DLDASWIKEQ
-154 AGDTQYRYKMLRR
+154 AADVKYRYKMLKR
-167 RQAQDVCDQVRQ
+167 RQTQEICDQVRE
-179 YISENKI
+179 YISANKI

-248 LYSFEKYYQ
+248 LYSYEKYYQ

-270 TVQYYLEKQLQDAID
+270 TVQYYLEKQLQDAVD

-293 FGIVMDVNTGDIV
+293 FGIVFDVNSGDIV
-306 AMSTLGSYDPNNYL
+306 AMSTLGSYDPNQYL
-320 EINDTATND
+320 EIYDMEKND
-329 EVARLYEEAAK
+329 ELTQLYEEAAK

-353 AYNSAVA
+353 AYNNAVA

-381 FKIITLASALDCG
+381 FKIITLASALDSG
-394 AVTLNDQ
+394 AVTLNDH

-406 AEKFEGR
+406 SEKFEGR
-413 SQILSCWR
+413 SQTLSCWR
-421 LAGHGSES
+421 LAGHGAET

-447 KTGGD
+447 QMGGD
-452 TLYDYCR
+452 TMYDYCR
-459 AFGLMEQ
+459 AFGLMEK
-466 TGIDLPGEASGLFH
+466 TGIDLPGESSGLFH

-486 NNATYGTSYLI
+486 DNANYGTSYLI

-524 LLEPHVVSEVLD
+524 LLEPHVVSEVVD
-536 SEGNIVQKNSRTVVR
+536 SDGNVVQKNSRTVVR
-551 QVISEETSKIMCQ
+551 QVISEETSKTMCQ

-597 TDENGNQTRDKIVSF
+597 RDENGSLTRDKIVSF

-617 MDNPKYVVL
+617 MDDPKYVVL

-663 EGEYSEE
+663 EGEYSAE

-676 VRMPKVTGLTE
+676 VRMPNVVGLTE
-687 SEAASRLSEVYLNY
+687 ADANKRLEENYLNY

-738 QVTVPNLSGMTVY
+738 QVAVPDLSGLTVAQ
-751 EANQTLADLGLYLQ
+751 ANQALADCGLYMQ
-765 VKGVDSSAYY
+765 AKGVDSSASY
-775 VVASQQD
+775 VIAAQQD

-795 VVTFIDTTATDTT
+795 VVTFIDTTATDST

>member
-1 MDGEAE
+1 
-7 LPPMFLNCVI
+7 
-17 STEGCKAMKQRDM
+17 MKQSEN
-30 RYHKRRKKNPEIPA
+30 RYRRKRRSGRNPEVPV
-44 TYVRK
+44 THVRK

-54 MICLGILAFCAL
+54 MICLGILSFCAVA
-66 GAMLVKLMLIDHDK
+66 GMLVKLMLIDHNK
-80 YEEKAIRNQTRS
+80 YEEKAIRNQTRT
-92 TSVTASRGTI
+92 TSVTASRGTV

-132 IDALAENLGRIL
+132 VDALSNALARIL
-144 DLEPSWIKGQ
+144 DLDASWIKEQ
-154 AGDTQYRYKMLRR
+154 AADVKYRYKMLKR
-167 RQAQDVCDQVRQ
+167 RQTQEICDQVRE
-179 YISENKI
+179 YISANKI

-248 LYSFEKYYQ
+248 LYSYEKYYQ

-270 TVQYYLEKQLQDAID
+270 TVQYYLEKQLQDAVD

-293 FGIVMDVNTGDIV
+293 FGIVFDVNSGDIV
-306 AMSTLGSYDPNNYL
+306 AMSTLGSYDPNQYL
-320 EINDTATND
+320 EIYDTEKND
-329 EVARLYEEAAK
+329 ELTQLYEEAAK

-353 AYNSAVA
+353 AYNNAVA

-381 FKIITLASALDCG
+381 FKIITLASALDSG
-394 AVTLNDQ
+394 AVTLNDH

-406 AEKFEGR
+406 SEKFEGR
-413 SQILSCWR
+413 SQTLSCWR
-421 LAGHGSES
+421 LAGHGAET

-459 AFGLMEQ
+459 AFGLMEK
-466 TGIDLPGEASGLFH
+466 TGIDLPGESSGLFH

-486 NNATYGTSYLI
+486 DNANYGTSYLI

-524 LLEPHVVSEVLD
+524 LLEPHVVSEVVD
-536 SEGNIVQKNSRTVVR
+536 SDGNVVQKNSRTVVR
-551 QVISEETSKIMCQ
+551 QVISEETSKTMCQ

-597 TDENGNQTRDKIVSF
+597 RDENGNLTRDKIVSF

-617 MDNPKYVVL
+617 MDDPKYVVL

-663 EGEYSEE
+663 EGEYSAE

-676 VRMPKVTGLTE
+676 VRMPNVVGLTE
-687 SEAASRLSEVYLNY
+687 EEANKRLEENYLNY

-738 QVTVPNLSGMTVY
+738 QVTVPGLSGLTVAQ
-751 EANQTLADLGLYLQ
+751 ANQALADCGLYMQ
-765 VKGVDSSAYY
+765 AKGVDSSASY
-775 VVASQQD
+775 VIAAQQD

-795 VVTFIDTTATDTT
+795 VVTFIDTTATDST